1 MIFECSTY
9 FHRVVRHQID
19 PEATRFEIKVRR
31 EWDELGKTTVL
42 PNGGGKDT
50 PFKRNCFGINGHQT
64 SFLSLRI

>member
-19 PEATRFEIKVRR
+19 PEATRFEKKVRR
-31 EWDELGKTTVL
+31 EWDDLGKTNVL

-50 PFKRNCFGINGHQT
+50 PLKEIVSALEGINLL
-64 SFLSLRI
+64 F